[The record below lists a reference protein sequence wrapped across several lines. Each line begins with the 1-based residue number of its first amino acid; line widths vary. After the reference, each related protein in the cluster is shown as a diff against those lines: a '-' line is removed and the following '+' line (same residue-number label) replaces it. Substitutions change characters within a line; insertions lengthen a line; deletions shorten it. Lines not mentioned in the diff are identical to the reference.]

1 MGLGAVSIG
10 GFSGIDCRD
19 FFVCFGK
26 IYFGIQVL
34 MI

>member
-10 GFSGIDCRD
+10 GFGGIDCRD
-19 FFVCFGK
+19 FFVCCDK
-26 IYFGIQVL
+26 IYFGVQVL